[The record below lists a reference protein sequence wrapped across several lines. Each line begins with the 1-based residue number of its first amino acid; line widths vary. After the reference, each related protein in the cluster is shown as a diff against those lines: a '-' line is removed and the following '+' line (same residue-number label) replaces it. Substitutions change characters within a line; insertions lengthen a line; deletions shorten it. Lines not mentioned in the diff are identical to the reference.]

1 MPFTFIVSEATVI
14 LNRERGA
21 LRFGIIMFICMTR
34 TFFFFFCYVYILVT
48 LKFRF
53 PSSKGTVDI

>member
-21 LRFGIIMFICMTR
+21 LPFGIIMFICMTR
-34 TFFFFFCYVYILVT
+34 TFFLFVMYIYL
-48 LKFRF
+48 
-53 PSSKGTVDI
+53 